1 MLFRRHRFAQLHCW
15 RWARHRHW
23 KSDWKCG
30 VSAFAASGLHRESGA
45 TKGWWNRLRVHKTW
59 QKSVCASGLSN
70 RQSRNKRKGIR
81 KSLPYPRQLSKI
93 RYLGIATTQKQRLQR
108 RDTPTPPPIPH
119 KRNLTI
125 QPKKPD
131 HKSLSNNIL
140 PKKTPSKGWFFWRC
154 FLRKM
159 PNYFSDDCREE
170 TRPSL
175 L

>member
-1 MLFRRHRFAQLHCW
+1 M
-15 RWARHRHW
+15 
-23 KSDWKCG
+23 
-30 VSAFAASGLHRESGA
+30 
-45 TKGWWNRLRVHKTW
+45 HKTW

-140 PKKTPSKGWFFWRC
+140 PKKHHQREGSFDGVFCEKCLIISQMIVEGKQDPHLLKCS
-154 FLRKM
+154 
-159 PNYFSDDCREE
+159 YFSLC
-170 TRPSL
+170 SL
-175 L
+175 SRNQP